1 MFEEDRDDELEVT
14 VTEEE
19 LPDDDDGEEEAV
31 EAKAGSK
38 DDDDDLA
45 NQSESV
51 KKRIGKLT
59 YKIRETERREQAALD
74 YAKSVKSQLEAMQ
87 KRTSLLDQSYTTEAD
102 TRIKV
107 QEQLYKDQY
116 RSAVDAGDTDKQIE
130 ANQYLAKLELER
142 EKIRNYKH
150 QQEQQS
156 LYEQQT
162 AQQVAAPRR
171 EPVPDEKAQQWAE
184 RNEWFGSDK
193 AMTYTAYDTHNDLV
207 AEGFNPSSD
216 AYYRELDKR
225 IRNDFPH
232 KFAKGTKPV
241 SAVGGARPTSA
252 QRVNK
257 AVKGD
262 DLSTSQKKIA
272 KALGLSYEQYARQVN
287 LKQAER
293 N

>member
-1 MFEEDRDDELEVT
+1 MFEDDEDIEVT
-14 VTEEE
+14 VVDEESSDDDTEEVE
-19 LPDDDDGEEEAV
+19 VEVKPKPKDD
-31 EAKAGSK
+31 

-45 NQSESV
+45 SQSESV
-51 KKRIGKLT
+51 RKRIGKLT
-59 YKIRETERREQAALD
+59 YKVRETERREQAALD

-116 RSAVDAGDTDKQIE
+116 RSAIDTGDTDKQIE

-142 EKIRNYKH
+142 EKIRNYRY
-150 QQEQQS
+150 QQEQQT
-156 LYEQQT
+156 LYDQQS

-252 QRVNK
+252 QKTNK
-257 AVKGD
+257 VVKGD

>member
-1 MFEEDRDDELEVT
+1 MFEEDRDDDEVEVT
-14 VTEEE
+14 VNDQDSSE
-19 LPDDDDGEEEAV
+19 DEAV
-31 EAKAGSK
+31 EVEVKAESK
-38 DDDDDLA
+38 DDDDDLS

-74 YAKSVKSQLEAMQ
+74 YAKSVKSQLDAMQ

-116 RSAVDAGDTDKQIE
+116 RSAIDAGDTEKQIE

-142 EKIRNYKH
+142 EKIRNYRY

-162 AQQVAAPRR
+162 AQQVAAPRSQ
-171 EPVPDEKAQQWAE
+171 PVPDEKAQQWAE

-257 AVKGD
+257 DVKGD

>member
-1 MFEEDRDDELEVT
+1 MFEDDEDIDVT
-14 VTEEE
+14 VVDEESSDDDTEEVE
-19 LPDDDDGEEEAV
+19 VEVKPKPKDD
-31 EAKAGSK
+31 

-45 NQSESV
+45 SQSESV
-51 KKRIGKLT
+51 RKRIGKLT
-59 YKIRETERREQAALD
+59 YKVRETERREQAALD

-116 RSAVDAGDTDKQIE
+116 RSAIDTGDTDKQIE

-142 EKIRNYKH
+142 EKIRNYRY
-150 QQEQQS
+150 QQEQQT
-156 LYEQQT
+156 LYDQQS

-207 AEGFNPSSD
+207 AEGYNPSSD

-225 IRNDFPH
+225 T
-232 KFAKGTKPV
+232 A
-241 SAVGGARPTSA
+241 
-252 QRVNK
+252 
-257 AVKGD
+257 
-262 DLSTSQKKIA
+262 
-272 KALGLSYEQYARQVN
+272 
-287 LKQAER
+287 
-293 N
+293 

>member
-1 MFEEDRDDELEVT
+1 MFEDDEDIEVT
-14 VTEEE
+14 AVDEESSDDDTEE
-19 LPDDDDGEEEAV
+19 V
-31 EAKAGSK
+31 EVEVKPKSK
-38 DDDDDLA
+38 DDDDDDDLA
-45 NQSESV
+45 SQSESV
-51 KKRIGKLT
+51 RKRIGKLT
-59 YKIRETERREQAALD
+59 YKVRETERREQAALD

-116 RSAVDAGDTDKQIE
+116 RSAIDTGDTDKQIE

-150 QQEQQS
+150 QQEQQT
-156 LYEQQT
+156 LYDQQS

-207 AEGFNPSSD
+207 AEGYNPSSD

-252 QRVNK
+252 QKTNK

>member
-1 MFEEDRDDELEVT
+1 MFEDDEDIDVT
-14 VTEEE
+14 VVDEESSDDDTEEE
-19 LPDDDDGEEEAV
+19 VEV
-31 EAKAGSK
+31 EAKPK
-38 DDDDDLA
+38 PKDDDDDDDLA
-45 NQSESV
+45 SQSESV
-51 KKRIGKLT
+51 RKRIGKLT
-59 YKIRETERREQAALD
+59 YKVRETERREQAALD

-116 RSAVDAGDTDKQIE
+116 RSAVDTGDTDKQLE
-130 ANQYLAKLELER
+130 ANQYLARLELER
-142 EKIRNYKH
+142 EKIRNYKY
-150 QQEQQS
+150 QQEQQT
-156 LYEQQT
+156 LYDQQS

-241 SAVGGARPTSA
+241 SVVGGARPTSA
-252 QRVNK
+252 QKTNK

>member
-1 MFEEDRDDELEVT
+1 MFEDDEDIEVT
-14 VTEEE
+14 VVDEESSDDDTEE
-19 LPDDDDGEEEAV
+19 V
-31 EAKAGSK
+31 EVEVKAEPK

-45 NQSESV
+45 SQSESV
-51 KKRIGKLT
+51 RKRIGKLT
-59 YKIRETERREQAALD
+59 YKVRETERREQAALD
-74 YAKSVKSQLEAMQ
+74 YAKSVKSQLDAMQ

-116 RSAVDAGDTDKQIE
+116 RSAIDAGDTDKQIE

-142 EKIRNYKH
+142 DKIRNYKY
-150 QQEQQS
+150 QQEQQT
-156 LYEQQT
+156 LYDQQS
-162 AQQVAAPRR
+162 AKEVAAPRR

-252 QRVNK
+252 QKTNK

>member
-1 MFEEDRDDELEVT
+1 MFEDDEDVEVT
-14 VTEEE
+14 VVDEE
-19 LPDDDDGEEEAV
+19 LSDDEDV
-31 EAKAGSK
+31 EVEVKAEPK

-45 NQSESV
+45 SQSESV
-51 KKRIGKLT
+51 RKRIGKLT
-59 YKIRETERREQAALD
+59 YKVRETERREQAALD
-74 YAKSVKSQLEAMQ
+74 YAKSVKNQLDVMQ
-87 KRTSLLDQSYTTEAD
+87 RRTSLLDQSYTTEAD

-116 RSAVDAGDTDKQIE
+116 RSAVDTGDTDKQLE
-130 ANQYLAKLELER
+130 ANQYLARLELER
-142 EKIRNYKH
+142 DKIRNYKY
-150 QQEQQS
+150 QQEQRTLYDKQS
-156 LYEQQT
+156 

-184 RNEWFGSDK
+184 RNEWFGADK

-207 AEGFNPSSD
+207 AEGYNPSSD

-241 SAVGGARPTSA
+241 SVVGGARPTSA
-252 QRVNK
+252 QKTNK
-257 AVKGD
+257 AVRGD

-293 N
+293 D

>member
-1 MFEEDRDDELEVT
+1 MFEDDEDIEVT
-14 VTEEE
+14 VVDEESSDDDTEEVE
-19 LPDDDDGEEEAV
+19 VEVKPKPKDD
-31 EAKAGSK
+31 

-45 NQSESV
+45 SQSESV
-51 KKRIGKLT
+51 RKRIGKLT
-59 YKIRETERREQAALD
+59 YKVRETERREQAALD

-116 RSAVDAGDTDKQIE
+116 RSAIDTGDTDKQIE

-142 EKIRNYKH
+142 EKIRNYKY
-150 QQEQQS
+150 QQEQQT
-156 LYEQQT
+156 LYDQQS

-207 AEGFNPSSD
+207 AEGYNPSSD

-252 QRVNK
+252 QKTNK

>member
-1 MFEEDRDDELEVT
+1 MFEDDEDIDVT
-14 VTEEE
+14 VVDEESSDDDTEE
-19 LPDDDDGEEEAV
+19 V
-31 EAKAGSK
+31 EVEVKPK
-38 DDDDDLA
+38 PKDDDDLA
-45 NQSESV
+45 SQSESV
-51 KKRIGKLT
+51 RKRIGKLT
-59 YKIRETERREQAALD
+59 YKVRETERREQAALD

-116 RSAVDAGDTDKQIE
+116 RSAIDTGDTDKQIE

-142 EKIRNYKH
+142 EKIRNYRY
-150 QQEQQS
+150 QQEQQT
-156 LYEQQT
+156 LYDQQS

-207 AEGFNPSSD
+207 AEGYNPSSD

-252 QRVNK
+252 QKTNK

>member
-1 MFEEDRDDELEVT
+1 MFEDDEDIEVT
-14 VTEEE
+14 VVDEESSDDDTEE
-19 LPDDDDGEEEAV
+19 V
-31 EAKAGSK
+31 EVEVKPK
-38 DDDDDLA
+38 DDDDDDLA
-45 NQSESV
+45 SQSESV
-51 KKRIGKLT
+51 RKRIGKLT
-59 YKIRETERREQAALD
+59 YKVRETERREQAALD

-87 KRTSLLDQSYTTEAD
+87 KRTSLLDQSYTSEAD

-116 RSAVDAGDTDKQIE
+116 RSAVDTGDTDKQIE

-142 EKIRNYKH
+142 DKIRNYKY
-150 QQEQQS
+150 QQEQQT
-156 LYEQQT
+156 LYDQQS

-216 AYYRELDKR
+216 AYYRELDRR

-252 QRVNK
+252 QKTNK

>member
-1 MFEEDRDDELEVT
+1 MFEDDEDIEVT
-14 VTEEE
+14 VVDEESSDDDTEEE
-19 LPDDDDGEEEAV
+19 V
-31 EAKAGSK
+31 EVEVKPK
-38 DDDDDLA
+38 DDDDDDLA
-45 NQSESV
+45 SQSESV
-51 KKRIGKLT
+51 RKRIGKLT
-59 YKIRETERREQAALD
+59 YKVRETERREQAALD
-74 YAKSVKSQLEAMQ
+74 YAKSVKSQLDAMQ
-87 KRTSLLDQSYTTEAD
+87 KRTSLLDQSYTSEAD

-116 RSAVDAGDTDKQIE
+116 RSAIDTGDTDKQIE

-142 EKIRNYKH
+142 EKIRNYKY
-150 QQEQQS
+150 QQEQQT
-156 LYEQQT
+156 LYEQQS
-162 AQQVAAPRR
+162 AKEVAAPRR

-216 AYYRELDKR
+216 AYYRELDRR

-252 QRVNK
+252 QKTNK

>member
-1 MFEEDRDDELEVT
+1 MFEDDEDIEVT
-14 VTEEE
+14 VVDEESSDDDTEE
-19 LPDDDDGEEEAV
+19 V
-31 EAKAGSK
+31 EVEVKPK
-38 DDDDDLA
+38 DDDDDDLA
-45 NQSESV
+45 SQSESV
-51 KKRIGKLT
+51 RKRIGKLT
-59 YKIRETERREQAALD
+59 YKVRETERREQAALD

-87 KRTSLLDQSYTTEAD
+87 KRTSLLDQSYTSEAD

-116 RSAVDAGDTDKQIE
+116 RSAVDTGDTDKQLE
-130 ANQYLAKLELER
+130 ANQYLARLELER
-142 EKIRNYKH
+142 EKIRNYKY
-150 QQEQQS
+150 QQEQQT
-156 LYEQQT
+156 LYDQQS

-184 RNEWFGSDK
+184 RNEWFGADK

-207 AEGFNPSSD
+207 AEGYNPSSD

-252 QRVNK
+252 QKTNK

>member
-1 MFEEDRDDELEVT
+1 MFEDDEDIEVT
-14 VTEEE
+14 VVDEESSDDDTEEVE
-19 LPDDDDGEEEAV
+19 VEVKPKPKDD
-31 EAKAGSK
+31 

-45 NQSESV
+45 SQSESV
-51 KKRIGKLT
+51 RKRIGKLT
-59 YKIRETERREQAALD
+59 YKVRETERREQAALD

-116 RSAVDAGDTDKQIE
+116 RSAIDTGDTDKQIE

-142 EKIRNYKH
+142 EKIRNYRY
-150 QQEQQS
+150 Q
-156 LYEQQT
+156 LEQQT
-162 AQQVAAPRR
+162 LYDQQSAQQVAAPRR

-207 AEGFNPSSD
+207 AEGYNPSSD

-252 QRVNK
+252 QKTNK

>member
-1 MFEEDRDDELEVT
+1 MFEDDEDIDVT
-14 VTEEE
+14 VVDEESSDDDTEEVE
-19 LPDDDDGEEEAV
+19 VEVKPKPKDD
-31 EAKAGSK
+31 

-45 NQSESV
+45 SQSESV
-51 KKRIGKLT
+51 RKRIGKLT
-59 YKIRETERREQAALD
+59 YKVRETERREQAALD

-107 QEQLYKDQY
+107 QEQLYNY
-116 RSAVDAGDTDKQIE
+116 R
-130 ANQYLAKLELER
+130 Y
-142 EKIRNYKH
+142 
-150 QQEQQS
+150 QQEQQT
-156 LYEQQT
+156 LYDQQS

-207 AEGFNPSSD
+207 AEGYNPSSD

-252 QRVNK
+252 QKTNK
-257 AVKGD
+257 VVKGD

>member
-1 MFEEDRDDELEVT
+1 MFEDDEDIEVT
-14 VTEEE
+14 VVDEESSDDDTEE
-19 LPDDDDGEEEAV
+19 V
-31 EAKAGSK
+31 EVEVKPK
-38 DDDDDLA
+38 DDDDDDLA
-45 NQSESV
+45 SQSESV
-51 KKRIGKLT
+51 RKRIGKLT
-59 YKIRETERREQAALD
+59 YKVRETERREQAALD

-87 KRTSLLDQSYTTEAD
+87 KRTSLLDQSYTSEAD

-116 RSAVDAGDTDKQIE
+116 RSAVDTGDTDKQLE
-130 ANQYLAKLELER
+130 ANQYLARLELER
-142 EKIRNYKH
+142 EKIRNYKY
-150 QQEQQS
+150 QQEQQT
-156 LYEQQT
+156 LYDQQS

-252 QRVNK
+252 QKTNK

>member
-1 MFEEDRDDELEVT
+1 MFEDDEDIEVT
-14 VTEEE
+14 VVDEESSDDDTEEVE
-19 LPDDDDGEEEAV
+19 VEVKPKPKDD
-31 EAKAGSK
+31 

-45 NQSESV
+45 SQSESV
-51 KKRIGKLT
+51 RKRIGKLT
-59 YKIRETERREQAALD
+59 YKVRETERREQAALD

-116 RSAVDAGDTDKQIE
+116 RSAIDTGDTDKQIE

-142 EKIRNYKH
+142 DKIRNYKY
-150 QQEQQS
+150 QQEQQT
-156 LYEQQT
+156 LYDQQS

-207 AEGFNPSSD
+207 AEGYNPSSD

-252 QRVNK
+252 QKTNK

>member
-1 MFEEDRDDELEVT
+1 MFEDDEDIEVT
-14 VTEEE
+14 VVDEESSDDDTEE
-19 LPDDDDGEEEAV
+19 V
-31 EAKAGSK
+31 EVEVKPK

-45 NQSESV
+45 SQSESV
-51 KKRIGKLT
+51 RKRIGKLT
-59 YKIRETERREQAALD
+59 YKVRETERREQAALD
-74 YAKSVKSQLEAMQ
+74 YAKSVKSQLDAMQ
-87 KRTSLLDQSYTTEAD
+87 KRTSLLDQSYTSEAD

-116 RSAVDAGDTDKQIE
+116 RSAVDTGDTDKQLE
-130 ANQYLAKLELER
+130 ANQYLARLELER
-142 EKIRNYKH
+142 EKIRNYKY
-150 QQEQQS
+150 QQEQQT
-156 LYEQQT
+156 LYDQQS

-184 RNEWFGSDK
+184 RNEWFGADK

-207 AEGFNPSSD
+207 AEGYNPSSD

-252 QRVNK
+252 QKTNK

>member
-1 MFEEDRDDELEVT
+1 MFEDDEDIEVT
-14 VTEEE
+14 VVDEE
-19 LPDDDDGEEEAV
+19 LSDDEDV
-31 EAKAGSK
+31 EVEVKPKSK
-38 DDDDDLA
+38 DDDDDDLA
-45 NQSESV
+45 AQSESV
-51 KKRIGKLT
+51 RKRIGKLT
-59 YKIRETERREQAALD
+59 YKVRETERREQAALD
-74 YAKSVKSQLEAMQ
+74 YAKSVKSQLDAMQ
-87 KRTSLLDQSYTTEAD
+87 KRTSLLDQSYTSEAD

-116 RSAVDAGDTDKQIE
+116 RSAVDTGDTDKQLE
-130 ANQYLAKLELER
+130 ANQYLARLELER
-142 EKIRNYKH
+142 DKIRNYKY
-150 QQEQQS
+150 QQEQQT
-156 LYEQQT
+156 LYDQQS

-171 EPVPDEKAQQWAE
+171 EPGPDEKAQQWAE
-184 RNEWFGSDK
+184 RNEWFGADK

-207 AEGFNPSSD
+207 AEGYNPSSD

-232 KFAKGTKPV
+232 KFAKGTKLV

-252 QRVNK
+252 QRTNK

>member
-1 MFEEDRDDELEVT
+1 MFEDDEDIEVT
-14 VTEEE
+14 VVDEESSDDDTEEVE
-19 LPDDDDGEEEAV
+19 VEVKPKPKDD
-31 EAKAGSK
+31 

-45 NQSESV
+45 SQSESV
-51 KKRIGKLT
+51 RKRIGKLT
-59 YKIRETERREQAALD
+59 YKVRETERREQAALD

-116 RSAVDAGDTDKQIE
+116 RSAIDTGDTDKQIE

-142 EKIRNYKH
+142 EKIRNYRY
-150 QQEQQS
+150 QQEQQT
-156 LYEQQT
+156 LYDQQS

-207 AEGFNPSSD
+207 AEGYNPSSD

-252 QRVNK
+252 QKTNK

>member
-1 MFEEDRDDELEVT
+1 MFEDDEDIEVT
-14 VTEEE
+14 VVDEESSDDDTEEE
-19 LPDDDDGEEEAV
+19 V
-31 EAKAGSK
+31 EVEVKPK
-38 DDDDDLA
+38 DDDDDDLA
-45 NQSESV
+45 SQSESV
-51 KKRIGKLT
+51 RKRIGKLT
-59 YKIRETERREQAALD
+59 YKVRETERREQAALD

-87 KRTSLLDQSYTTEAD
+87 KRTSLLDQSYTSEAD

-116 RSAVDAGDTDKQIE
+116 RSAVDTGDTDKQLE
-130 ANQYLAKLELER
+130 ANQYLARLELER
-142 EKIRNYKH
+142 EKIRNYKY
-150 QQEQQS
+150 QQEQQT
-156 LYEQQT
+156 LYEQQS
-162 AQQVAAPRR
+162 AKEVAAPRR

-252 QRVNK
+252 QKTNK

>member
-1 MFEEDRDDELEVT
+1 MFEDDEDIEVT
-14 VTEEE
+14 VVDEESSDDDTEEVE
-19 LPDDDDGEEEAV
+19 VEVKPKPKDD
-31 EAKAGSK
+31 

-45 NQSESV
+45 SQSESV
-51 KKRIGKLT
+51 RKRIGKLT
-59 YKIRETERREQAALD
+59 YKVRETERREQAALD

-116 RSAVDAGDTDKQIE
+116 RSAIDTGDTDKQIE

-142 EKIRNYKH
+142 EKIRNYRY
-150 QQEQQS
+150 Q
-156 LYEQQT
+156 LEQQT
-162 AQQVAAPRR
+162 LYDQQSAQQVAAPRR

-252 QRVNK
+252 QKTNK

>member
-1 MFEEDRDDELEVT
+1 MFEDEDDEDVEVT
-14 VTEEE
+14 VVDEESS
-19 LPDDDDGEEEAV
+19 DDEDV
-31 EAKAGSK
+31 EVEVKAEPK

-45 NQSESV
+45 SQSESV
-51 KKRIGKLT
+51 RKRIGKLT
-59 YKIRETERREQAALD
+59 YKVRETERREQAALD
-74 YAKSVKSQLEAMQ
+74 YAKSVKSQLDAMQ

-116 RSAVDAGDTDKQIE
+116 RSAVDTGDTDKQLE
-130 ANQYLAKLELER
+130 ANQYLARLELER
-142 EKIRNYKH
+142 DKIRNYKY
-150 QQEQQS
+150 QQEQQT
-156 LYEQQT
+156 LYDKQS

-232 KFAKGTKPV
+232 KFAKGTKLA

-252 QRVNK
+252 QKTNK

>member
-1 MFEEDRDDELEVT
+1 MFEDDEDIEVT
-14 VTEEE
+14 VVDEESSDDDTEE
-19 LPDDDDGEEEAV
+19 V
-31 EAKAGSK
+31 EVEVKAEPK

-45 NQSESV
+45 SQSESV
-51 KKRIGKLT
+51 RKRIGKLT
-59 YKIRETERREQAALD
+59 YKVRETERREQAALD

-87 KRTSLLDQSYTTEAD
+87 KRTSLLDQSYTSEAD

-116 RSAVDAGDTDKQIE
+116 RSAVDTGDTDKQLE
-130 ANQYLAKLELER
+130 ANQYLARLELER
-142 EKIRNYKH
+142 EKIRNYKY
-150 QQEQQS
+150 QQEQQT
-156 LYEQQT
+156 LYDQQS

-184 RNEWFGSDK
+184 RNEWFGADK

-207 AEGFNPSSD
+207 AEGYNPSSD

-252 QRVNK
+252 QKTNK

>member
-1 MFEEDRDDELEVT
+1 MFEDDEDIEVT
-14 VTEEE
+14 VVDEESSDDDTEE
-19 LPDDDDGEEEAV
+19 V
-31 EAKAGSK
+31 EVEVKAEPK

-45 NQSESV
+45 SQSESV
-51 KKRIGKLT
+51 RKRIGKLT
-59 YKIRETERREQAALD
+59 YKVRETERREQAALD

-87 KRTSLLDQSYTTEAD
+87 KRTSLLDQSYTSEAD

-116 RSAVDAGDTDKQIE
+116 RSAVDTGDTDKQIE

-142 EKIRNYKH
+142 EKIRNYKY
-150 QQEQQS
+150 QQEQQT
-156 LYEQQT
+156 LYDQQS

-184 RNEWFGSDK
+184 RNEWFGADK

-207 AEGFNPSSD
+207 AEGYNPSSD

-252 QRVNK
+252 QKTNK

>member
-1 MFEEDRDDELEVT
+1 MFEDDEDIEVT
-14 VTEEE
+14 VVDEESSDDDTEEVE
-19 LPDDDDGEEEAV
+19 VEVKPKPKDD
-31 EAKAGSK
+31 

-45 NQSESV
+45 SQSESV
-51 KKRIGKLT
+51 RKRIGKLT
-59 YKIRETERREQAALD
+59 YKVRETERREQAALD

-116 RSAVDAGDTDKQIE
+116 RSAIDTGDTDKQIE

-142 EKIRNYKH
+142 EKIRNYRY
-150 QQEQQS
+150 Q
-156 LYEQQT
+156 LEQQT
-162 AQQVAAPRR
+162 LYDQQSAQQVAAPRR

-216 AYYRELDKR
+216 AYYRELDRR

-252 QRVNK
+252 QKTNK

>member
-1 MFEEDRDDELEVT
+1 MFEDDEDIEVT
-14 VTEEE
+14 VVDEESSDDDTEE
-19 LPDDDDGEEEAV
+19 V
-31 EAKAGSK
+31 EVEVKAEPK

-45 NQSESV
+45 SQSESV
-51 KKRIGKLT
+51 RKRIGKLT
-59 YKIRETERREQAALD
+59 YKVRETERREQAALD
-74 YAKSVKSQLEAMQ
+74 YAKSVKSQLDAMQ
-87 KRTSLLDQSYTTEAD
+87 KRTSLLDQSYTSEAD

-116 RSAVDAGDTDKQIE
+116 RSAVDTGDTDKQLE
-130 ANQYLAKLELER
+130 ANQYLARLELER
-142 EKIRNYKH
+142 DKIRNYKY
-150 QQEQQS
+150 QQEQQT
-156 LYEQQT
+156 LYDQQS

-184 RNEWFGSDK
+184 RNEWFGADK

-207 AEGFNPSSD
+207 AEGYNPSSD

-252 QRVNK
+252 QKTNK

>member
-142 EKIRNYKH
+142 DKIRNYKY
-150 QQEQQS
+150 QQEQQG

-162 AQQVAAPRR
+162 AQQMAAPRR

-232 KFAKGTKPV
+232 KFARGTKPV

>member
-1 MFEEDRDDELEVT
+1 MFEDDEDIEVT
-14 VTEEE
+14 VVDEESSDDDTEE
-19 LPDDDDGEEEAV
+19 V
-31 EAKAGSK
+31 EVEVKAEPK

-45 NQSESV
+45 SQSESV
-51 KKRIGKLT
+51 RKRIGKLT
-59 YKIRETERREQAALD
+59 YKVRETERREQAALD
-74 YAKSVKSQLEAMQ
+74 YAKSVKSQLDAMQ

-116 RSAVDAGDTDKQIE
+116 RSAVDTGDTDKQIE

-142 EKIRNYKH
+142 DKIRNYKY
-150 QQEQQS
+150 QQEQQT
-156 LYEQQT
+156 LYDQQS
-162 AQQVAAPRR
+162 AKEVAAPRR

-252 QRVNK
+252 QKANK

>member
-1 MFEEDRDDELEVT
+1 MFEDDEDIEVT
-14 VTEEE
+14 VVDEESSDDDTEE
-19 LPDDDDGEEEAV
+19 V
-31 EAKAGSK
+31 EVEVKPKPK
-38 DDDDDLA
+38 DDDDDDLSA
-45 NQSESV
+45 QSESV
-51 KKRIGKLT
+51 RKRIGKLT
-59 YKIRETERREQAALD
+59 YKVRETERREQAALD
-74 YAKSVKSQLEAMQ
+74 YAKSVKSQLDAMQ

-116 RSAVDAGDTDKQIE
+116 RSAVDTGDTDKQLE
-130 ANQYLAKLELER
+130 ANQYLARLELER
-142 EKIRNYKH
+142 DKIRNYKY
-150 QQEQQS
+150 QQEQRTLYDKQS
-156 LYEQQT
+156 

-184 RNEWFGSDK
+184 RNEWFGADK

-207 AEGFNPSSD
+207 AEGYNPSSD

-241 SAVGGARPTSA
+241 SAVGGARPTGA
-252 QRVNK
+252 QKTNK

-293 N
+293 D

>member
-1 MFEEDRDDELEVT
+1 MFEDDEDIEVT
-14 VTEEE
+14 VVDEE
-19 LPDDDDGEEEAV
+19 LSDDEDVEVEVKPKPKDD
-31 EAKAGSK
+31 

-45 NQSESV
+45 AQSESV
-51 KKRIGKLT
+51 RKRIGKLT
-59 YKIRETERREQAALD
+59 YKVRETERREQAALD

-116 RSAVDAGDTDKQIE
+116 RSAIDTGDTDKQIE

-142 EKIRNYKH
+142 DKIRNYKH
-150 QQEQQS
+150 QQEQQT
-156 LYEQQT
+156 LYDQQS

-252 QRVNK
+252 QKTNK

>member
-1 MFEEDRDDELEVT
+1 MFEDDEDIEVT
-14 VTEEE
+14 VVDEESSDDDTEE
-19 LPDDDDGEEEAV
+19 V
-31 EAKAGSK
+31 EVEVKAEPK

-45 NQSESV
+45 SQSESV
-51 KKRIGKLT
+51 RKRIGKLT
-59 YKIRETERREQAALD
+59 YKVRETERREQAALD
-74 YAKSVKSQLEAMQ
+74 YAKSVKSQLDAMQ

-116 RSAVDAGDTDKQIE
+116 RSAVDTGDTDKQLE
-130 ANQYLAKLELER
+130 ANQYLARLELER
-142 EKIRNYKH
+142 DKIRNYKY
-150 QQEQQS
+150 QQEQQT
-156 LYEQQT
+156 LYDQQS
-162 AQQVAAPRR
+162 AKEVAAPRR

-252 QRVNK
+252 QKTNK

>member
-1 MFEEDRDDELEVT
+1 MFEDDEDIEVT
-14 VTEEE
+14 VVDEESSDDDTEE
-19 LPDDDDGEEEAV
+19 V
-31 EAKAGSK
+31 EVEVKPK
-38 DDDDDLA
+38 DDDDDDLA
-45 NQSESV
+45 SQSESV
-51 KKRIGKLT
+51 RKRIGKLT
-59 YKIRETERREQAALD
+59 YKVRETERREQAALD
-74 YAKSVKSQLEAMQ
+74 YAKSVKSQLDAMQ
-87 KRTSLLDQSYTTEAD
+87 KRTSLLDQSYTSEAD

-116 RSAVDAGDTDKQIE
+116 RSAVDTGDTDKQLE
-130 ANQYLAKLELER
+130 ANQYLARLELER
-142 EKIRNYKH
+142 DKIRNYKY
-150 QQEQQS
+150 QQEQQT
-156 LYEQQT
+156 LYDQQS

-207 AEGFNPSSD
+207 AEGYNPSSD

-252 QRVNK
+252 QKTNK

>member
-1 MFEEDRDDELEVT
+1 MFEDDEDIEVT
-14 VTEEE
+14 VVDEESSDDDTEE
-19 LPDDDDGEEEAV
+19 V
-31 EAKAGSK
+31 EVEVKPK
-38 DDDDDLA
+38 PKDDDDDDLA
-45 NQSESV
+45 SQSESV
-51 KKRIGKLT
+51 RKRIGKLT
-59 YKIRETERREQAALD
+59 YKVRETERREQAALD

-116 RSAVDAGDTDKQIE
+116 RSAIDTGDTDKQIE

-142 EKIRNYKH
+142 EKIRNYKY
-150 QQEQQS
+150 QQEQQT
-156 LYEQQT
+156 LYDQQS

-207 AEGFNPSSD
+207 AEGYNPSSD

-252 QRVNK
+252 QKTNK

>member
-1 MFEEDRDDELEVT
+1 MFEDDEDIDVT
-14 VTEEE
+14 VVDEESSDDDTEEVE
-19 LPDDDDGEEEAV
+19 VEVKPKPKDD
-31 EAKAGSK
+31 

-45 NQSESV
+45 SQSESV
-51 KKRIGKLT
+51 RKRIGKLT
-59 YKIRETERREQAALD
+59 YKVRETERREQAALD

-116 RSAVDAGDTDKQIE
+116 RSAIDTGDTDKQIE

-142 EKIRNYKH
+142 EKIRNYRY
-150 QQEQQS
+150 QQEQQT
-156 LYEQQT
+156 LYDQQS

-216 AYYRELDKR
+216 AYYRELDRR

-252 QRVNK
+252 QKTNK

>member
-1 MFEEDRDDELEVT
+1 MFEDDEDIEVT
-14 VTEEE
+14 VVDEESSDDDTEEVE
-19 LPDDDDGEEEAV
+19 VAV
-31 EAKAGSK
+31 KAEPK

-45 NQSESV
+45 SQSESV
-51 KKRIGKLT
+51 RKRIGKLT
-59 YKIRETERREQAALD
+59 YKVRETERREQAALD
-74 YAKSVKSQLEAMQ
+74 YAKSVKSQLDAMQ

-116 RSAVDAGDTDKQIE
+116 RSAVDTGDTDKQLE
-130 ANQYLAKLELER
+130 ANQYLARLELER
-142 EKIRNYKH
+142 EKIRNYKY
-150 QQEQQS
+150 QQEQQT
-156 LYEQQT
+156 LYDQQS

-241 SAVGGARPTSA
+241 PTVGGARPTVS
-252 QRVNK
+252 QKTNK

>member
-142 EKIRNYKH
+142 DKIRNYKY
-150 QQEQQS
+150 QQEQQG

-162 AQQVAAPRR
+162 AQQMAAPRR

>member
-1 MFEEDRDDELEVT
+1 MFEDDEDIEVT
-14 VTEEE
+14 VVDEESSDDDTEE
-19 LPDDDDGEEEAV
+19 V
-31 EAKAGSK
+31 EVEVKAEPK

-45 NQSESV
+45 SQSESV
-51 KKRIGKLT
+51 RKRIGKLT
-59 YKIRETERREQAALD
+59 YKVRETERREQAALD
-74 YAKSVKSQLEAMQ
+74 YAKSVKSQLDAMQ
-87 KRTSLLDQSYTTEAD
+87 KRTSLLDQSYTSEAD

-116 RSAVDAGDTDKQIE
+116 RSAVDTGDTDKQLE
-130 ANQYLAKLELER
+130 ANQYLARLELER
-142 EKIRNYKH
+142 EKIRNYKY
-150 QQEQQS
+150 QQEQQT
-156 LYEQQT
+156 LYDQQS

-184 RNEWFGSDK
+184 RNEWFGADK

-207 AEGFNPSSD
+207 AEGYNPSSD

-252 QRVNK
+252 QKTNK